1 MTNIYYSVQIHVAI
15 KKVSKI
21 RVAFTQKLKVH
32 LLSHRSC
39 DFQWL
44 GMVGAFHNSSLTK
57 KTRRLVPEEIS
68 SSPYPHNH
76 HPFVISTSCL
86 QAAPPHPHPAPQHGP
101 RFPCIF
107 SSPIPITRGHGWLLG
122 HSVTS
127 AKSYWEEQQGI
138 KVSILIKLVKHG
150 SIGSFG
156 VSVSPESADSRH
168 RVIWEK
174 ETGRVRGEII
184 SVSLAQRFPF
194 IESVTSHFS

>member
-1 MTNIYYSVQIHVAI
+1 MWL
-15 KKVSKI
+15 KKMSKNPE
-21 RVAFTQKLKVH
+21 FTQRLKAH

-44 GMVGAFHNSSLTK
+44 GMAGAFRNSSLTK
-57 KTRRLVPEEIS
+57 KTRRLA
-68 SSPYPHNH
+68 H
-76 HPFVISTSCL
+76 HPFVISRSCL
-86 QAAPPHPHPAPQHGP
+86 QAAPPHPQRAP
-101 RFPCIF
+101 RFPGILSF
-107 SSPIPITRGHGWLLG
+107 PIPTSRGQGWLPG
-122 HSVTS
+122 HSITS

-156 VSVSPESADSRH
+156 VSVNPESADSRH

-194 IESVTSHFS
+194 IESVTSHFG